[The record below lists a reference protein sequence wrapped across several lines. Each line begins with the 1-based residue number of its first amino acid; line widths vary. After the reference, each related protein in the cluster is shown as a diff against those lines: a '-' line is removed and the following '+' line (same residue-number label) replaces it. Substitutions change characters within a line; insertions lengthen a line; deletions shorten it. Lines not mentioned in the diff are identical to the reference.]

1 LIPAADKLPAE
12 KLNVIAVAV
21 VAVKF
26 NFAAPAAG
34 HSSLAGL
41 LLVVMSIPVVELD
54 V

>member
-1 LIPAADKLPAE
+1 LIPAADKLAAE

-26 NFAAPAAG
+26 RFAAPAVG
-34 HSSLAGL
+34 HKSRAGL
-41 LLVVMSIPVVELD
+41 PLVVISIPEVDVE